1 MPRDYQNP
9 YSDDVPVSKES
20 MDDSGGDEEHGHIE
34 GKSYVVPKE
43 ICADM
48 KVGDEMVVKI
58 VGQDEDSYQ
67 ISYAPKEKG
76 GKDEGGDMSEE
87 SAPAEGSMASYMS

>member
-1 MPRDYQNP
+1 MPRDYNNP
-9 YSDDVPVSKES
+9 YSDDNPDQKGD
-20 MDDSGGDEEHGHIE
+20 MGDSGGDEEHAHVE

-58 VGQDEDSYQ
+58 VGEDEDSYQ

-76 GKDEGGDMSEE
+76 GEEEGSEE
-87 SAPAEGSMASYMS
+87 MESEPKDGSMASYMR